1 MNKPG
6 QHEDRTTAFHAR
18 ATDSEA
24 RYLSRAIALGT
35 NIAAGMAVFT
45 FLGYWID
52 RWRGGSGTGGWTLV
66 GMFVGLLY
74 GGYEV
79 WKVVRL
85 FYEDGGTEV
94 GQSKD
99 GSKQG

>member
-1 MNKPG
+1 MNEPG
-6 QHEDRTTAFHAR
+6 QHEDRKKASGGM

-35 NIAAGMAVFT
+35 NMAAGMAVFT

-52 RWRGGSGTGGWTLV
+52 RWRGGSGTGVWTLV

-85 FYEDGGTEV
+85 FYDDGGTDV
-94 GQSKD
+94 SQPKD
-99 GSKQG
+99 GRKQG